1 MQYPMAEGKKDQG
14 RVTTAFK
21 EEEEEEEEE
30 KEERRCSTN
39 MHVDGIGIPLFA
51 DRQTRSYFA
60 IKFQT

>member
-21 EEEEEEEEE
+21 EEEEEE